1 MDSLYRSIHLLGVE
15 PKYSNNNMKLL
26 LINIARIEHLHCRER
41 KYWRLNY
48 DYIGKI
54 HINPR

>member
-15 PKYSNNNMKLL
+15 PKYNNNNMKLL

-41 KYWRLNY
+41 ENTG
-48 DYIGKI
+48 D
-54 HINPR
+54 